1 MTLGRAFSHLRG
13 RAKVARMQNQ
23 KSPRTLDGV
32 RVLDLS
38 RVLAGPWASQLLG
51 DLGAE
56 IIKIERPGAGDD
68 TRGWGPPFLRNDAG
82 ETTDAAYFLSANR
95 NKKSVAIDIAAP
107 EGARL
112 VRRIAA
118 TCQIVVENFKVGG
131 LRKYGLDYEA
141 LARDN
146 PALVY
151 CSITG
156 FGQTGPDAPRA
167 GYDYMI
173 QAMGGLMSITG
184 QPDGAAGA
192 EPMKVGVA
200 VVDLFSGMY
209 ASTAILAALRHAE
222 RTGVGQHVDVALF
235 DCQIAMLAN
244 QASNF
249 LVSGT
254 APGRLGNA
262 HPNIAPYQVF
272 STADGYI
279 VIAVGNDSQFASFV
293 RAVGLVSL
301 GEDERFRTNRAR
313 VANRKSLV
321 GMIAPLMLGR
331 STKDWLDVMEA
342 AGVPAG
348 PINTVDQVFAE
359 PQALARAMTAPIERR
374 DAAGVSMVVH
384 PVKFS
389 QTPAVCDLPPPEMGS
404 HTDEVLSEFADG
416 AELQRLKQS
425 GVVG

>member
-1 MTLGRAFSHLRG
+1 MSHEPSKRA
-13 RAKVARMQNQ
+13 
-23 KSPRTLDGV
+23 LDGV

-56 IIKIERPGAGDD
+56 VIKIERPGAGDD
-68 TRGWGPPFLRNDAG
+68 TRGWGPPFLKNEAG
-82 ETTDAAYFLSANR
+82 ETTDAAYFLAANR
-95 NKKSVAIDIAAP
+95 NKKSVAIDIADPA
-107 EGARL
+107 GADL

-118 TCQIVVENFKVGG
+118 TSQIVVENFKVGG
-131 LRKYGLDYEA
+131 LKKYGLDYA
-141 LARDN
+141 SLAAIN

-156 FGQTGPDAPRA
+156 FGQTGPEAARA

-173 QAMGGLMSITG
+173 QAMGGLMSVTG
-184 QPDGAAGA
+184 QPHGAPGA

-200 VVDLFSGMY
+200 VADLFSGMY
-209 ASTAILAALRHAE
+209 ASAAILAALRHAE
-222 RTGVGQHVDVALF
+222 RTGEGQHVDVALF

-244 QASNF
+244 QASNY

-254 APGRLGNA
+254 APERLGNA

-272 STADGYI
+272 ATANGYI
-279 VIAVGNDSQFASFV
+279 VIAVGNDSQFASFA
-293 RAVGLVSL
+293 RALGLAAL
-301 GEDERFRTNRAR
+301 ADDERFASNRKR
-313 VANRKSLV
+313 VANREELLASLEPA
-321 GMIAPLMLGR
+321 MR
-331 STKDWLDVMEA
+331 SRTTEVWLAAMEE

-348 PINTVDQVFAE
+348 PINTIDKVFSEA
-359 PQALARAMTAPIERR
+359 QAKARAMTAPIDRA
-374 DAAGVSMVVH
+374 DARGLSMVVH

-389 QTPAVCDLPPPEMGS
+389 VTPPCADLPPPPLGS
-404 HTDEVLSEFADG
+404 HTDEVLGGFAG
-416 AELQRLKQS
+416 ADELSHLKAC